1 MYGPSPHRATPL
13 KMQPPP
19 RTNRYADQRRVSRAR
34 VHFTARYSSPN
45 LHLEGHVTDL
55 SPDGLFFCSDFLDD
69 QGETAHVVV
78 DVPTRPRPLELR
90 GEVRWVKDAPHAAGM
105 GIRFVDVS
113 LEARALRRSLA
124 GEGIELDRHGVP
136 SGRA

>member
-1 MYGPSPHRATPL
+1 MHTPT
-13 KMQPPP
+13 

-34 VHFTARYSSPN
+34 VQFTARYSSPN
-45 LHLEGHVTDL
+45 LNLEGLVTDL

-69 QGETAHVVV
+69 QGETAHVVL
-78 DVPTRPRPLELR
+78 DVPSRGQPLELR
-90 GEVRWVKDAPHAAGM
+90 GEVRWVKDAPSAAGM

-113 LEARALRRSLA
+113 LEDRALLTALA
-124 GEGIELDRHGVP
+124 AGSDTSDRPLP